1 MRTIGKARRML
12 RRLRY
17 FFTGVGSRVYRR
29 EQDGVILCRQV
40 RQPPLLQR
48 IAIWRGGIQTVE
60 TQTVWRRIILGRHA
74 RYRVRDMLLGTDWIR
89 KPGSVW
95 LRSIDGS
102 GSVFA
107 FEYDEY
113 KFQSMFRGRRYRK
126 LPT

>member
-1 MRTIGKARRML
+1 MRFF

-17 FFTGVGSRVYRR
+17 FFTGIGSRVYRR

-40 RQPPLLQR
+40 RQPPLLVR

-60 TQTVWRRIILGRHA
+60 RQTVWRRIILGRHA
-74 RYRVRDMLLGTDWIR
+74 RYRIRDMLLGTDWIR

-95 LRSIDGS
+95 LHSS
-102 GSVFA
+102 CA

-113 KFQSMFRGRRYRK
+113 QYRSLFRGIRYRK

>member
-17 FFTGVGSRVYRR
+17 FVTGVGSRVYRR

-40 RQPPLLQR
+40 RQPPLLVR

-74 RYRVRDMLLGTDWIR
+74 RYRIRDMLLGTDWIR

-95 LRSIDGS
+95 LHSIDGS
-102 GSVFA
+102 GGCA

-113 KFQSMFRGRRYRK
+113 QFKSIFRGRRYRK